1 MGGRPIPTH
10 SEGKNS
16 ANKAEVSQTLKQMV
30 CLLLACMLLAG
41 CGKTEAPETQ
51 PETTQAALQETVDST
66 ALRLTQES
74 NVRKATYEGKTAYTD
89 FLDMAKPL
97 FLIPGLK
104 QVLTPQGIASCP
116 TTGRTYI
123 SAYSVDD
130 LPSVVM
136 VTEAQT
142 NELVAEYYLYNPDG
156 TPFTSHVGGVAVTE
170 THMYLSAKLDNDGA
184 YRIAAV
190 ALADL
195 PGEGAHNITV
205 GETIPMAMSPSM
217 MNYSGGFLW
226 VGNFYHPKAD
236 YNLSPNMSYTTPAAD
251 GSEYG
256 CYILGFD
263 MSQGHRRLITDGDY
277 PLPDVILAAPN
288 RIQGITLAGSNRV
301 VLSQSYGRANDSA
314 LLIYEL
320 DLGGEADMTLT
331 LNGQQIPAFLLDE
344 NRQTH
349 QINAI
354 PMSEGLTTGADG
366 RVLVLFESGAIRYQ
380 DGKHRT
386 SYVWALTLQ

>member
-1 MGGRPIPTH
+1 M
-10 SEGKNS
+10 
-16 ANKAEVSQTLKQMV
+16 KQIV
-30 CLLLACMLLAG
+30 CLLLICMLLAG
-41 CGKTEAPETQ
+41 CGETEAAQTG
-51 PETTQAALQETVDST
+51 PETTQAAVQETIDST
-66 ALRLTQES
+66 ALRLTQEP
-74 NVRKATYEGKTAYTD
+74 NVRKATYEGKEAYTD
-89 FLDMAKPL
+89 FLAQAQPL

-136 VTEAQT
+136 VTEAQS
-142 NELVAEYYLYNPDG
+142 NELVAEYYLYNADG

-170 THMYLSAKLDNDGA
+170 THMYLSAKLDNDGS
-184 YRIAAV
+184 YRIAAI

-195 PGEGAHNITV
+195 PREGAHNITV
-205 GETIPMAMSPSM
+205 EETIAMAMSPSM
-217 MNYSGGFLW
+217 MSYSEGFLW
-226 VGNFYHPKAD
+226 VGNFYHPNAD
-236 YNLSPNMSYTTPAAD
+236 YNLSPNMNYTTPAAD

-263 MSQGHRRLITDGDY
+263 MRQGHQRLLTDNDY
-277 PLPDVILAAPN
+277 PMPDVILAAPN
-288 RIQGITLAGSNRV
+288 RVQGVTLAGNNHV

-314 LLIYEL
+314 LLIYDL
-320 DLGGEADMTLT
+320 DLTGESDLTLT
-331 LNGQQIPAFLLDE
+331 LNGQQIPAFLLDI

-349 QINAI
+349 QINTI
-354 PMSEGLTTGADG
+354 PMSEGLATAADG

-386 SYVWALTLQ
+386 SYVWALTVQ